1 MKRFNVLG
9 VATIL
14 WLTGSACSANAE
26 LLTAAAQPQSIQALC
41 RPTVESPCVAR
52 VGASLRNAS
61 SGQPLPG
68 KTLVFVSKEA
78 VICSSVTDDAGSA
91 ACYGVAPSGRDF
103 AEVGYRV
110 VFTGD
115 GHFEA
120 ASAQSQ

>member
-1 MKRFNVLG
+1 MKRSDGLG
-9 VATIL
+9 VAMFL
-14 WLTGSACSANAE
+14 WLAGTACSARAE
-26 LLTAAAQPQSIQALC
+26 LLTVGTPAQAIQALC

-68 KTLVFVSKEA
+68 KRLLFISKDS
-78 VICSSVTDDAGSA
+78 VICSSVTDGAGA
-91 ACYGVAPSGRDF
+91 ASCYGVAPSGRDF

-110 VFTGD
+110 LFPGD

-120 ASAQSQ
+120 ASAQSP